1 MTLILLVEL
10 VIDDGALLPQKR
22 PREIETPSFGKI
34 STWPSLQE
42 DPPGMI
48 KNVEENVSRAT
59 FLVSGSSIVHSQS
72 VLAG

>member
-1 MTLILLVEL
+1 M
-10 VIDDGALLPQKR
+10 IDDGVILPQKR

-42 DPPGMI
+42 EPPGML

-59 FLVSGSSIVHSQS
+59 LLVSGS
-72 VLAG
+72 